1 MRNNKYVMV
10 GTINIKIQ
18 YQNGRKSEPTFL
30 AHNYNYR
37 SIGTNT
43 SIKGGGVKVVL
54 WTHPTT
60 PSW

>member
-30 AHNYNYR
+30 AHKYNYH
-37 SIGTNT
+37 SIGTNYIT
-43 SIKGGGVKVVL
+43 L
-54 WTHPTT
+54 Q
-60 PSW
+60 